1 MLLPPMNGHKVNMPY
16 DDEDTLQD
24 CEDEDGDPRLMQ
36 VSDLEVCKISAE
48 IYQKYLAILAEILHT

>member
-24 CEDEDGDPRLMQ
+24 GEDEDGDPRLMQ
-36 VSDLEVCKISAE
+36 VSDLDLPSF
-48 IYQKYLAILAEILHT
+48 LASV